1 MYPILAIR
9 RALCWGDIFTLV
21 RAHRAQHRLVLVTTL
36 QLQQMAAPVSSVLH
50 TAPVSAGPPHTPHQ
64 PPQTGNT

>member
-21 RAHRAQHRLVLVTTL
+21 RAHGAEHRLVLVLVLGTTL
-36 QLQQMAAPVSSVLH
+36 QLQQMVAPVS
-50 TAPVSAGPPHTPHQ
+50 
-64 PPQTGNT
+64 